1 MRALMISIK
10 MTIVLTILTGM
21 IYPLAMTGIAN
32 VLFPHQ
38 AQGSL
43 IERDGKVVGS
53 ELIGQTFAAP
63 GYFHGRPSAAG
74 DKGYDASNSSGSNLG
89 PTNKTLISTVQQ
101 RVKDVVEAN
110 PGIDASQVPIDLV
123 TASGSGLDPEIS
135 PASAEIQVARVAKAR
150 GIGEDDVRLLI
161 RQNTRA
167 RYVGIARRARRQ
179 RARGSTSRWTNCRR
193 RKRKPGP
200 KSSML
205 RGVEQIA

>member
-10 MTIVLTILTGM
+10 LTVVLTILLGI
-21 IYPLAMTGIAN
+21 IYPLAMTGVAN

-43 IERDGKVVGS
+43 LERDGKVVGS

-89 PTNKTLISTVQQ
+89 PTNKTLITAVQQ

-110 PGIDASQVPIDLV
+110 PGISARQVPIDLV
-123 TASGSGLDPEIS
+123 TTSGSGLDPEIS
-135 PASAEIQVARVAKAR
+135 PASADIQVLRVAKAR
-150 GIGEDDVRLLI
+150 GLGADDVRLLI

-167 RYVGIARRARRQ
+167 RYLGVLGEPGVNVLAVNLALDRLAPPKAQARAE
-179 RARGSTSRWTNCRR
+179 
-193 RKRKPGP
+193 K
-200 KSSML
+200 
-205 RGVEQIA
+205 